1 MGKGNISLKVFLL
14 KMENKMQDTILSA
27 EASTPP
33 LQPSCHVFE
42 NILVIFAVRKTS
54 TN

>member
-33 LQPSCHVFE
+33 PSNPVATY
-42 NILVIFAVRKTS
+42 LKTS
-54 TN
+54 S

>member
-33 LQPSCHVFE
+33 PNPVATYL
-42 NILVIFAVRKTS
+42 KTS
-54 TN
+54 S